1 MTTTSARLAIGLLS
15 VALAAGAAAQDKAGL
30 VVSAAGEVAAL
41 GANRNSR
48 VELRFADE
56 ARFVLGPDSELTVG
70 QYRYKRDAEDN
81 SMVTNLARGVFR
93 FFSGLM
99 AKKHPQSVRIVTPVA
114 TIGIRGTHV
123 VGEVTATSATV
134 ALAQP
139 EEAGRKTAIEVSN
152 QYGSVVIDKPGYE
165 TNIPDAHS
173 PPSPPRRVQ
182 TQRIDNLLRSI
193 QTIRRITV
201 PRQPP
206 RLPN

>member
-1 MTTTSARLAIGLLS
+1 VQRPLAE
-15 VALAAGAAAQDKAGL
+15 GAPIYPGDRIIT
-30 VVSAAGEVAAL
+30 
-41 GANRNSR
+41 NRNSR